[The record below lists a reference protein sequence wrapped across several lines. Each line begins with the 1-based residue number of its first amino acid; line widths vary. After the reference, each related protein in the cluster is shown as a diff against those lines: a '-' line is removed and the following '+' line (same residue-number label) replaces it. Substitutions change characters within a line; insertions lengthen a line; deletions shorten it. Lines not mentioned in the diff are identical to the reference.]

1 MRLVAE
7 DIPADWTFYAEGWD
21 FLYWYDGV
29 VIFFRQS
36 ETLNP
41 LMLVSPA
48 IDVSEADS
56 IIFSLGESSG
66 DPEAIFGTV
75 TDPDDPNTFTAIE
88 SIYPGAEW
96 EEYEFDLDEFAGSTE
111 DIYFSWKHNISTNSF
126 FSLDYVIIT
135 AGVVESVEKEMLKN
149 IQIFPNPTSDKL
161 NIHLDLIMNK
171 VTVYSVTGQLIEN
184 ININTT
190 NYQLDV
196 SEYDPGIYMIQ
207 IETEKGRIIK
217 SISVE

>member
-1 MRLVAE
+1 
-7 DIPADWTFYAEGWD
+7 
-21 FLYWYDGV
+21 
-29 VIFFRQS
+29 
-36 ETLNP
+36 
-41 LMLVSPA
+41 
-48 IDVSEADS
+48 
-56 IIFSLGESSG
+56 
-66 DPEAIFGTV
+66 
-75 TDPDDPNTFTAIE
+75 
-88 SIYPGAEW
+88 
-96 EEYEFDLDEFAGSTE
+96 
-111 DIYFSWKHNISTNSF
+111 
-126 FSLDYVIIT
+126 
-135 AGVVESVEKEMLKN
+135 MLKN